1 MNIHTIY
8 QCCLLLHITGFI
20 LFIGT
25 TVTDFVALKNF
36 WQRHESDQPG
46 AHAVWQAVSKFP
58 KLMGVGIVLIIITAV
73 GMMAITHG
81 AYGEQIWMRI
91 KFPLVVIAIIN
102 GLLIRRRQGS
112 KLSKLF
118 EDTAIN
124 QTASFKHIRN
134 NLNAFHYIQFILF
147 SGILLLSVFKFN

>member
-20 LFIGT
+20 FFIGT
-25 TVTDFVALKNF
+25 TVTDFVALKKF
-36 WQRHESDQPG
+36 WQCREYDQPG
-46 AHAVWQAVSKFP
+46 ANAIWLAVSKFP
-58 KLMGVGIVLIIITAV
+58 VLMGVGMMLIIITAI

-81 AYGEQIWMRI
+81 AYGEQTWMRI

-118 EDTAIN
+118 DDTAIN

-134 NLNAFHYIQFILF
+134 NLNAFHYVQFILF

>member
-20 LFIGT
+20 FFIGT
-25 TVTDFVALKNF
+25 TVTDFVALKKF
-36 WQRHESDQPG
+36 WQCREYDQPG
-46 AHAVWQAVSKFP
+46 ANAIWHAVSKFP
-58 KLMGVGIVLIIITAV
+58 VLMGVGMMLIIITAV

-81 AYGEQIWMRI
+81 AYGEQTWMRI

-118 EDTAIN
+118 DDTAIN

-134 NLNAFHYIQFILF
+134 NLNAFHYVQFILF